1 MLRKIVSAFRRFR
14 PKSTRIEES
23 ENNNDESSSINS
35 NSKPVVNL
43 SNVVVLEEKVVSS
56 SSTNTS
62 SVSTS
67 NGNEN
72 CDKPAV
78 SEVVDE
84 RRRRSAERVGFDV
97 DVQIDDV
104 FDKLIDFVDTKP
116 VVEIKSVDIDKPTN
130 SISLIRRSRA
140 LQEKIKRD
148 PKSYQPVVVL
158 TRLDPR
164 VVDRIRSNN
173 DN

>member
-23 ENNNDESSSINS
+23 ENNNDESS
-35 NSKPVVNL
+35 SKPVVNL

-84 RRRRSAERVGFDV
+84 RRRRRSAERVGFDV

-104 FDKLIDFVDTKP
+104 FDKLINFVDTKP
-116 VVEIKSVDIDKPTN
+116 VVEIKSVEIDKPTN

>member
-14 PKSTRIEES
+14 PKSTRIEEAG
-23 ENNNDESSSINS
+23 NNNDESSSS

-72 CDKPAV
+72 GDKPAV
-78 SEVVDE
+78 SEVVEE
-84 RRRRSAERVGFDV
+84 RRSVERVGI

-104 FDKLIDFVDTKP
+104 FDKLINFVDTKT

-130 SISLIRRSRA
+130 SISLIRRSRS